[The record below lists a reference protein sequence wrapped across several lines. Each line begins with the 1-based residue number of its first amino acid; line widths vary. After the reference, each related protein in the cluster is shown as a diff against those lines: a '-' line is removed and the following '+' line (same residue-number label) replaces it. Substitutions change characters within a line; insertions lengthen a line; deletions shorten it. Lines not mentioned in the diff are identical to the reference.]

1 MNMISSTALLRAAD
15 DASTSLLQWGL
26 GGAVLLV
33 FVVPIFYGMARAA
46 QKREDARLDLDQQ
59 ARKAAIDRENREAE
73 LRAER
78 ERKLVDALVASVEQQ
93 KVALD
98 RSLRFEEQE
107 EKVHNAILQ
116 GLAQVTQTLASIAD
130 RMATTQ
136 QASATTAAAQTQLAQ
151 LLGEVATQIQ
161 TLKRAA

>member
-1 MNMISSTALLRAAD
+1 MNSTALLRAAD

-46 QKREDARLDLDQQ
+46 QKREDARLELDQQ
-59 ARKAAIDRENREAE
+59 ARKAAIDRENRDAE

-93 KVALD
+93 KQALD
-98 RSLRFEEQE
+98 QWRRFEEQE
-107 EKVHNAILQ
+107 EKVHAAILQ
-116 GLAQVTQTLASIAD
+116 GLGQVTQTLGQIGERLA
-130 RMATTQ
+130 TQ
-136 QASATTAAAQTQLAQ
+136 QQHTATTATAQTQLAE
-151 LLGEVATQIQ
+151 LLGAVAQQIQ
-161 TLKRAA
+161 TLKRTA